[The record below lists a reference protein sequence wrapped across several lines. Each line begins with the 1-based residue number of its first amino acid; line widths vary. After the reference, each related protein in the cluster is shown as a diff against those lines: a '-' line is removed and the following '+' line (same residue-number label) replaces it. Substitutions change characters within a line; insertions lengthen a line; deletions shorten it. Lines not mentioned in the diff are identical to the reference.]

1 MDMIETFSGYDAY
14 VTYLAF
20 KLHFSSN
27 TYDFFKFN
35 GKTKANPSSFNSR
48 KDKYHF
54 EKIAAKISRESFIER
69 MLIEYLENTN
79 FWIKDIL
86 TADNK
91 ARHLA
96 WRGYVE
102 SFPYSFRSELG
113 KIKEYCLLNEISY
126 AELFKTKGITHPL
139 IFKMYIRKTIRLETF
154 ICIDS
159 LIKISDK
166 MSSPDSPRDPV
177 WDEVQTLMS
186 HYFSFVQKFLPE
198 RNILKKIFLEIFN

>member
-1 MDMIETFSGYDAY
+1 MIETFSGYDAY

-27 TYDFFKFN
+27 TYDFFRFN
-35 GKTKANPSSFNSR
+35 GKTKANLSSFNSR
-48 KDKYHF
+48 KDRYHF
-54 EKIAAKISRESFIER
+54 EKIAAKISKDTFIER
-69 MLIEYLENTN
+69 MLIQYLENTN

-91 ARHLA
+91 SRHLV

-113 KIKEYCLLNEISY
+113 KIKEYCLLNEIGYS
-126 AELFKTKGITHPL
+126 ELFKTKGITHPL
-139 IFKMYIRKTIRLETF
+139 IFKMYLRKTIRLETF

-166 MSSPDSPRDPV
+166 MSLPESPQDPV
-177 WDEVQTLMS
+177 WDETRTLMI
-186 HYFSFVQKFLPE
+186 HYFSFVRKFLPE
-198 RNILKKIFLEIFN
+198 KLILKKIFLEVFV